1 MTQRTRG
8 FVAALAAITVLVA
21 GAAPALA
28 YQDEGLEA
36 TQQAT
41 PALLDALILR
51 PVGLLMS
58 LGGTVMFIPAGA
70 FVGLTRPT
78 DIGKPFNA
86 LVANPFRYTF
96 MDPLG
101 EHPSPKQ
108 RDAQRRG

>member
-1 MTQRTRG
+1 MFQHTRG
-8 FVAALAAITVLVA
+8 FVAALVATAVLVV

-36 TQQAT
+36 TQKST
-41 PALLDALILR
+41 PVLLDAMVLR
-51 PVGLLMS
+51 PMGLL
-58 LGGTVMFIPAGA
+58 LTVGGIVAFVPAGA
-70 FVGLTRPT
+70 VVGLTRPT
-78 DIGKPFNA
+78 DLGKPFKL

-108 RDAQRRG
+108 REAMRRS

>member
-1 MTQRTRG
+1 MIQRTRG
-8 FVAALAAITVLVA
+8 FVAALAAISVLVV

-36 TQQAT
+36 TQKST

-51 PVGLLMS
+51 PMGLVLTVG
-58 LGGTVMFIPAGA
+58 GIVAFVPTGA
-70 FVGLTRPT
+70 VVGLTRPT
-78 DIGKPFNA
+78 DLGKPFNL
-86 LVANPFRYTF
+86 LVANPFRYAF

-108 RDAQRRG
+108 REAMRKG